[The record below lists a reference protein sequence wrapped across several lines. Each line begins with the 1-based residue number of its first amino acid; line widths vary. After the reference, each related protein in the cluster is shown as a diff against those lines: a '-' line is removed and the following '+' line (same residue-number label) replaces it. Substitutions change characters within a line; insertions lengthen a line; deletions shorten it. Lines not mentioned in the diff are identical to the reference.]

1 VIQRKHKNGE
11 KRTCSISKG
20 KRKKQNILRFT
31 SLSLLC
37 KMTTQKTSDFYWA
50 CRNGDMNIV
59 KKMLPNLKSNDI
71 NRIESNGSTA
81 LHAASYYGHANIVRL
96 LLERGADTT
105 IRNKYE
111 KTAKEEA
118 STDEVH
124 SVFEST
130 VKIEE
135 ADDDDDDMPQSE
147 FVQLYPNAEG
157 MDKSALATRI
167 LKARLST
174 YNAHKYTIS
183 AASNLEHLEKKY
195 RKLCEETGH
204 EDNLRMGEEYFKKYR
219 ETGDFSHML
228 QFYTVES
235 PFYRMI
241 QGDETFLVEMYKHL
255 LQYDKYTFQGRTYR
269 SASFSREDDLQVYQ
283 WALAHP
289 RSLLEMRKMI
299 PTTQSFQFLQST
311 LGQRPFLEIDFA
323 EQCFTAIDTNS
334 WSEYPDEEEI
344 LVLSGTFFEVTQ
356 IRETNDG
363 LTIISLKNVA
373 ADKKALS
380 AIN

>member
-1 VIQRKHKNGE
+1 
-11 KRTCSISKG
+11 
-20 KRKKQNILRFT
+20 
-31 SLSLLC
+31 
-37 KMTTQKTSDFYWA
+37 
-50 CRNGDMNIV
+50 
-59 KKMLPNLKSNDI
+59 
-71 NRIESNGSTA
+71 
-81 LHAASYYGHANIVRL
+81 
-96 LLERGADTT
+96 
-105 IRNKYE
+105 
-111 KTAKEEA
+111 
-118 STDEVH
+118 
-124 SVFEST
+124 
-130 VKIEE
+130 
-135 ADDDDDDMPQSE
+135 
-147 FVQLYPNAEG
+147 

-204 EDNLRMGEEYFKKYR
+204 KDKLGMVEKYFKKYR

-228 QFYTVES
+228 QFYTAES
-235 PFYRMI
+235 PLYTMI
-241 QGDETFLVEMYKHL
+241 HGDETVFVEMYKHL
-255 LQYDKYTFQGRTYR
+255 LQYDKYTFQGRTYG
-269 SASFSREDDLQVYQ
+269 SPNFSCEDDLQVYQ

-299 PTTQSFQFLQST
+299 ATTKSRKVIQFLQDKQR
-311 LGQRPFLEIDFA
+311 QRPFLEIDFA